1 MPFTR
6 FTHILIKKFPIDCT
20 SSGSLKIKIDDDYNK
35 LDNSFMK
42 IQQLMRIIKLIYEKI
57 KEATS

>member
-20 SSGSLKIKIDDDYNK
+20 SSGSFKIKIDDDYNK

-42 IQQLMRIIKLIYEKI
+42 IQQFMRNY
-57 KEATS
+57 